1 MRTSIKAGVSLL
13 LLLLSYS
20 NIAAQNIIIPD
31 TLKGWKNTWVAS
43 LNGSQATYSN
53 WSQGGVSSISGTA
66 SSELTFLNR
75 KNKRGYG
82 FRLNLKYG
90 QSYIQSEGFRK
101 TDDVI
106 SIRNRLT
113 NNFKEEDKLAI
124 YFSSN
129 FQTQFDRGY
138 EYDAGAAGQDSLI
151 SKIFSPAYF
160 TESMGVAYTPKE
172 YFTAELGVG
181 LKQTVVLDDNL
192 TDNYGLD
199 RNENFRSEGGVSAGI
214 NFEKEIFKNI
224 FYSSSFETFTN
235 LLNGLKKTDIAWTN
249 EIVGRINKTVQAS
262 SQFELKYDDDYSS
275 QIQLKQVLSVGIS
288 LNLN

>member
-13 LLLLSYS
+13 LLLLISS
-20 NIAAQNIIIPD
+20 NITAQNIIIPD
-31 TLKGWKNTWVAS
+31 TLKGWENTWVAS

-75 KNKRGYG
+75 KDKRGYG

-124 YFSSN
+124 YFSTV
-129 FQTQFDRGY
+129 FQTQFDKGYDYGRGI
-138 EYDAGAAGQDSLI
+138 AGQDSLI
-151 SKIFSPAYF
+151 SKTLSPAYF
-160 TESMGVAYTPKE
+160 TESMGVAYTPQD
-172 YFTAELGVG
+172 YLTMELGVG
-181 LKQTVVLDDNL
+181 LKQTVVLDDRL
-192 TDNYGLD
+192 TDNYGLNP
-199 RNENFRSEGGVSAGI
+199 RENFRSEGGVSAGI

-224 FYSSSFETFTN
+224 FYSGSFETFTN
-235 LLNGLKKTDIAWTN
+235 LLNGLKKTDIAWSN

-275 QIQLKQVLSVGIS
+275 QIQLKQVLSVGIL